1 MLTNLIV
8 QNYALLDEVNIEFSS
23 GLNILT
29 GETGS
34 GKSILIGALGLIL
47 GSRATKDAIRSGMDS
62 ATVEGLFE
70 WKSDEPMIPLPEDL
84 DIEIDDRTLIIR
96 RDVTR
101 DGRSRCTVNGHPVTV
116 TVLKRLGEF
125 LVDLHGQHDHQSLLD
140 QRTHINFLDGFGD
153 IKRLKEQVAH
163 AFRHFSG
170 AARALKQLD
179 EENLAT
185 RERRELYQFQLE
197 ELEKADVFPGEED
210 ELEQELAVL
219 EHAEQL
225 IQVASTAYEALSQRE
240 DAVIDQLIQIIR
252 SLEDIERI
260 DVSLSEPVSNAR
272 SARYYLDD
280 VVVFLQQYRDRIEF
294 DPVRLDEVQE
304 RLEQLKML
312 KRKYGGTLKEVCVY
326 RDRMADEINRL
337 ETADEHRAELEEAL
351 EQARKNLTA
360 KAEKL
365 STARKKTASRME
377 TRVVKELTELG
388 MKKTRFQVHIGW
400 HEVADGPIVIEG
412 KSYQA
417 DASGMDHVE
426 FLISPNQ
433 GEELKP
439 LVHIASGGEISR
451 VMLAL
456 KVILAESDQVR
467 TLVFDEVDLG
477 IGGRIAESIGQK
489 LKLLSQSHQVL
500 CITHLHQV
508 ACWGHTHFTVH
519 KESSRGRT
527 VTQINHLDQ
536 DGRVQ
541 EIARMLAGETV
552 DDMAVTHA
560 REILRRTLV

>member
-163 AFRHFSG
+163 TFRHFSG

-185 RERRELYQFQLE
+185 RGRRELYQFQLE
-197 ELEKADVFPGEED
+197 ELEKADVYPGEED
-210 ELEQELAVL
+210 ELEKELAVL

-337 ETADEHRAELEEAL
+337 ETADEHRSELEEAL
-351 EQARKNLTA
+351 EQARKNLTV

-365 STARKKTASRME
+365 STARKKTASRLE

>member
-8 QNYALLDEVNIEFSS
+8 QNYALLDEVNIEFSA

-34 GKSILIGALGLIL
+34 GKSILIGALELIL

-62 ATVEGLFE
+62 VTVEGLFE
-70 WKSDEPMIPLPEDL
+70 WKSDDPMIPLPEDL
-84 DIEIDDRTLIIR
+84 DIEMEDRTLIIR

-140 QRTHINFLDGFGD
+140 QGTHINFLDGFGD

-197 ELEKADVFPGEED
+197 ELEKADVYPGEEG

-240 DAVIDQLIQIIR
+240 GAVIDQLIQIIR

-337 ETADEHRAELEEAL
+337 ETADEQRSELEEAL
-351 EQARKNLTA
+351 EQARKTLTA

-400 HEVADGPIVIEG
+400 LEVADGPIVIEG

-536 DGRVQ
+536 NGRVQ

>member
-34 GKSILIGALGLIL
+34 GKSILIGALELIL

-84 DIEIDDRTLIIR
+84 DIELEDRTLIIR

-140 QRTHINFLDGFGD
+140 QGTHINFLDGFGD

-163 AFRHFSG
+163 TFRHFSG

-197 ELEKADVFPGEED
+197 ELEKADVYPGEEG

-337 ETADEHRAELEEAL
+337 ETADEHRSELEEAL
-351 EQARKNLTA
+351 EQARKNLTV

-365 STARKKTASRME
+365 STARKKTASRLE

>member
-8 QNYALLDEVNIEFSS
+8 HNYALLDEVNIEFSP

-47 GSRATKDAIRSGMDS
+47 GGRATTDTIRSGMNT

-70 WKSDEPMIPLPEDL
+70 WADDEDLTALPEELKFDL
-84 DIEIDDRTLIIR
+84 EDRSLIIR

-101 DGRSRCTVNGHPVTV
+101 DGRSRCTVNGHLVTV
-116 TVLKRLGEF
+116 AVLKQLGEY

-140 QRTHINFLDGFGD
+140 QRTHINFLDGFGH
-153 IKRLKEQVAH
+153 IKRPKDQVAQ
-163 AFRHFSG
+163 AFRQYADTS
-170 AARALKQLD
+170 RALKQLD
-179 EENLAT
+179 EEILAT

-197 ELEKADVFPGEED
+197 ELNKAEIHAGED
-210 ELEQELAVL
+210 AELEQELAVL

-225 IQVASTAYEALSQRE
+225 IQTASAAYEALSQR
-240 DAVIDQLIQIIR
+240 DNAVIDQLAQIIR
-252 SLEDIERI
+252 SLEEIEQI
-260 DVSLSEPVSNAR
+260 DASLKEPVGDAR
-272 SARYYLDD
+272 SARYHLDD
-280 VVVFLQQYRDRIEF
+280 VAAFLQHYRDRIEF

-304 RLEQLKML
+304 RLELLKSF
-312 KRKYGGTLKEVCVY
+312 KRKYDGTLEEVCAY
-326 RDRMADEINRL
+326 RDRLSDEINRL
-337 ETADEHRAELEEAL
+337 ETADERRAELEEAL
-351 EQARKNLTA
+351 EKARKDLTT
-360 KAEKL
+360 KARKL
-365 STARKKTASRME
+365 SEARKKKAARME
-377 TRVVKELTELG
+377 TRVVKELAELG
-388 MKKTRFQVHIGW
+388 MEKTQFQVRVNWQETKG
-400 HEVADGPIVIEG
+400 GPVIVDG

-417 DASGMDHVE
+417 DASGMDQVE

-456 KVILAESDQVR
+456 KVILAESDQVP

-477 IGGRIAESIGQK
+477 IGGRVAESVGQK
-489 LKLLSQSHQVL
+489 LKLLSKSHQVL

-508 ACWGHTHFTVH
+508 ACWGRTHFTVH
-519 KESSRGRT
+519 KKSSRGRT
-527 VTQINHLDQ
+527 TTQVNHLDD

-552 DDMAVTHA
+552 DEMAVTHA
-560 REILRRTLV
+560 REILRRTAV

>member
-34 GKSILIGALGLIL
+34 GKSILIGALELIL

-84 DIEIDDRTLIIR
+84 DIELEDRTLIIR

-140 QRTHINFLDGFGD
+140 QGTHINFLDGFGD

-163 AFRHFSG
+163 TFRHFSG

-197 ELEKADVFPGEED
+197 ELEKADVYPGEEG

-337 ETADEHRAELEEAL
+337 ETADEHRSELEEAL
-351 EQARKNLTA
+351 EQARKNLTV

-388 MKKTRFQVHIGW
+388 MKKTHFQVHIGW

>member
-84 DIEIDDRTLIIR
+84 DIEIEDRTLIIR

-197 ELEKADVFPGEED
+197 ELEKADVYPGEED

-219 EHAEQL
+219 QHAEQL

-360 KAEKL
+360 KAENL

-388 MKKTRFQVHIGW
+388 MKKTLFQVHIGW

>member
-8 QNYALLDEVNIEFSS
+8 QNYALLDEVNIKFSP

-47 GSRATKDAIRSGMDS
+47 GGRATTGAIRSGMPT

-70 WKSDEPMIPLPEDL
+70 WTPDEVLIPLPEDL
-84 DIEIDDRTLIIR
+84 DVKIEDRTLIIR

-101 DGRSRCTVNGHPVTV
+101 DGRSRCTVNGHMVTV
-116 TVLKRLGEF
+116 AVLKRLGEF

-140 QRTHINFLDGFGD
+140 QRTHIHFLDGFGN
-153 IKRLKEQVAH
+153 IKRLKGQVAQAYH
-163 AFRHFSG
+163 GFSD

-179 EENLAT
+179 EEILAT

-197 ELEKADVFPGEED
+197 ELEKANIRPGED
-210 ELEQELAVL
+210 PELEQELAVL
-219 EHAEQL
+219 GHAEQL
-225 IQVASTAYEALSQRE
+225 VQVASAAYEALSEQE
-240 DAVIDQLIQIIR
+240 NAVIDQLAHIIR
-252 SLEDIERI
+252 SLEDIEQI
-260 DVSLSEPVSNAR
+260 DTSLSEPVADAR
-272 SARYYLDD
+272 SARYHLDD
-280 VVVFLQQYRDRIEF
+280 VAVFLQQYRDRIEF

-304 RLEQLKML
+304 RLELLKSF
-312 KRKYGGTLKEVCVY
+312 KRKYGGTLEEVCAY
-326 RDRMADEINRL
+326 RNRMADENNRL
-337 ETADEHRAELEEAL
+337 ETADERRTELEETL
-351 EQARKNLTA
+351 EQARENLTVKA
-360 KAEKL
+360 KKL
-365 STARKKTASRME
+365 SNARKKLAARME
-377 TRVVKELTELG
+377 TRVVKELAELG
-388 MKKTRFQVHIGW
+388 MEKTRFQVHVGW
-400 HEVADGPIVIEG
+400 QKVAGGPIIIEG
-412 KSYQA
+412 RSYQA

-456 KVILAESDQVR
+456 KVILAESDEVP

-477 IGGRIAESIGQK
+477 IGGRIAESVGQK

-527 VTQINHLDQ
+527 VTQVNHLDEN
-536 DGRVQ
+536 GRVQ

-552 DDMAVTHA
+552 DDMALTHA
-560 REILRRTLV
+560 REILRRTMV

>member
-8 QNYALLDEVNIEFSS
+8 QNYALLDEVNIEFSA

-34 GKSILIGALGLIL
+34 GKSILIGALELIL

-84 DIEIDDRTLIIR
+84 DIEMEDRTLIIR

-140 QRTHINFLDGFGD
+140 QGTHINFLDGFGD

-197 ELEKADVFPGEED
+197 ELEKADVYPGEEG

-240 DAVIDQLIQIIR
+240 GAVIDQLIQIIR

-337 ETADEHRAELEEAL
+337 ETADEQRSELEEAL
-351 EQARKNLTA
+351 EQARKTLTA

-365 STARKKTASRME
+365 STARKKTASGME

-400 HEVADGPIVIEG
+400 LEVADGPIVIEG

-560 REILRRTLV
+560 REILRRALV

>member
-197 ELEKADVFPGEED
+197 ELEKADVYPGEED

>member
-8 QNYALLDEVNIEFSS
+8 QNYALLDEVNIEFSA

-34 GKSILIGALGLIL
+34 GKSILIGALELIL

-84 DIEIDDRTLIIR
+84 DIEMEDRTLIIR

-140 QRTHINFLDGFGD
+140 QGTHINFLDGFGD

-197 ELEKADVFPGEED
+197 ELEKADVYPGEEG

-240 DAVIDQLIQIIR
+240 GAVIDQLIQIIR

-337 ETADEHRAELEEAL
+337 ETADEQRSELEEAL
-351 EQARKNLTA
+351 EQARKTLTA

-400 HEVADGPIVIEG
+400 LEVADGPIVIEG

-536 DGRVQ
+536 NGRVQ

>member
-70 WKSDEPMIPLPEDL
+70 WKSDEPMVPLPEDL

-116 TVLKRLGEF
+116 NVLKRLGEF

-197 ELEKADVFPGEED
+197 ELEKADVYPGEED
-210 ELEQELAVL
+210 ALEKELAVL

>member
-8 QNYALLDEVNIEFSS
+8 QNYALLDEVNIEFSA

-34 GKSILIGALGLIL
+34 GKSILIGALELIL

-70 WKSDEPMIPLPEDL
+70 WKSDDPMIPLPEDL
-84 DIEIDDRTLIIR
+84 DIEMEDRTLIIR

-140 QRTHINFLDGFGD
+140 QGTHINFLDGFGD

-197 ELEKADVFPGEED
+197 ELEKADVYPGEEG

-240 DAVIDQLIQIIR
+240 GAVIDQLIQIIR

-337 ETADEHRAELEEAL
+337 ETADEQRSELEEAL
-351 EQARKNLTA
+351 EQARKTLTA

-400 HEVADGPIVIEG
+400 LEVADGPIVSEG

-536 DGRVQ
+536 NGRVQ
-541 EIARMLAGETV
+541 EIARM
-552 DDMAVTHA
+552 
-560 REILRRTLV
+560 

>member
-8 QNYALLDEVNIEFSS
+8 QNYALLDEVNIEFSA

-34 GKSILIGALGLIL
+34 GKSILIGALELIL

-84 DIEIDDRTLIIR
+84 DIEMEDRTLIIR

-140 QRTHINFLDGFGD
+140 QGTHINFLDGFGD

-197 ELEKADVFPGEED
+197 ELEKADVYPGEEG

-240 DAVIDQLIQIIR
+240 GAVIDQLIQIIR

-337 ETADEHRAELEEAL
+337 ETADEQRSELEEAL
-351 EQARKNLTA
+351 EQARKTLTA

-365 STARKKTASRME
+365 STARKKTASGME

-400 HEVADGPIVIEG
+400 LEVADGPIVIEG

>member
-197 ELEKADVFPGEED
+197 ELEKADVYPGEED
-210 ELEQELAVL
+210 ALETELAVL

>member
-8 QNYALLDEVNIEFSS
+8 QNYALLDEVNIEFSA

-34 GKSILIGALGLIL
+34 GKSILIGALELIL

-70 WKSDEPMIPLPEDL
+70 WKSDDPMIPLPEDL
-84 DIEIDDRTLIIR
+84 DIEMEDRTLIIR

-140 QRTHINFLDGFGD
+140 QGTHINFLDGFGD

-197 ELEKADVFPGEED
+197 ELEKADVYPGEEG

-240 DAVIDQLIQIIR
+240 GAVIDQLIQIIR

-337 ETADEHRAELEEAL
+337 ETADEQRSELEEAL
-351 EQARKNLTA
+351 EQARKTLTA

-400 HEVADGPIVIEG
+400 LEVADGPIVIEG

-536 DGRVQ
+536 NGRVQ

>member
-197 ELEKADVFPGEED
+197 ELEKADVYPGEED
-210 ELEQELAVL
+210 ELEKELAVL

-337 ETADEHRAELEEAL
+337 ETADEHRAILEEAL

>member
-84 DIEIDDRTLIIR
+84 DIEIEDRTLIIR

-197 ELEKADVFPGEED
+197 ELEKADVYPGEED

-219 EHAEQL
+219 QHAEQL

-240 DAVIDQLIQIIR
+240 DAVIDQLIQINR
-252 SLEDIERI
+252 SL
-260 DVSLSEPVSNAR
+260 
-272 SARYYLDD
+272 
-280 VVVFLQQYRDRIEF
+280 
-294 DPVRLDEVQE
+294 
-304 RLEQLKML
+304 
-312 KRKYGGTLKEVCVY
+312 
-326 RDRMADEINRL
+326 
-337 ETADEHRAELEEAL
+337 
-351 EQARKNLTA
+351 
-360 KAEKL
+360 
-365 STARKKTASRME
+365 
-377 TRVVKELTELG
+377 
-388 MKKTRFQVHIGW
+388 
-400 HEVADGPIVIEG
+400 
-412 KSYQA
+412 
-417 DASGMDHVE
+417 
-426 FLISPNQ
+426 
-433 GEELKP
+433 
-439 LVHIASGGEISR
+439 
-451 VMLAL
+451 
-456 KVILAESDQVR
+456 
-467 TLVFDEVDLG
+467 
-477 IGGRIAESIGQK
+477 
-489 LKLLSQSHQVL
+489 
-500 CITHLHQV
+500 
-508 ACWGHTHFTVH
+508 
-519 KESSRGRT
+519 
-527 VTQINHLDQ
+527 
-536 DGRVQ
+536 
-541 EIARMLAGETV
+541 
-552 DDMAVTHA
+552 
-560 REILRRTLV
+560 